1 MEQIYL
7 RTAPNL
13 QNSFTFVTRSQVM
26 EGVDP
31 EEQMLLTG
39 SSHKL
44 VAQTLN
50 VPELGGEV
58 ERAVR
63 QVEATL
69 ARQNALEEERLEM
82 EAHRKEQEQQ
92 RK

>member
-13 QNSFTFVTRSQVM
+13 QNSFTYVTRSQVI
-26 EGVDP
+26 EGSDP

-44 VAQTLN
+44 VAKILN
-50 VPELGGEV
+50 VPELAGEV

-63 QVEATL
+63 QAEASL
-69 ARQNALEEERLEM
+69 ARQKALEEERLEM
-82 EAHRKEQEQQ
+82 EAHRKEQEQE

>member
-7 RTAPNL
+7 RAAPNL
-13 QNSFTFVTRSQVM
+13 MNSFTYVTRSQVL
-26 EGVDP
+26 EGADP
-31 EEQMLLTG
+31 EEQMLLTA

-44 VAQTLN
+44 VSQTLN
-50 VPELGGEV
+50 VPELSGEV

-63 QVEATL
+63 QVEASL

-82 EAHRKEQEQQ
+82 EAHRKEEEQQ

>member
-13 QNSFTFVTRSQVM
+13 QNSFTYVTRTQVM
-26 EGVDP
+26 DGADP
-31 EEQMLLTG
+31 EEQMLLTD
-39 SSHKL
+39 SSHKM

-50 VPELGGEV
+50 VPELGGEI
-58 ERAVR
+58 ERAVH
-63 QVEATL
+63 QVEAAL
-69 ARQNALEEERLEM
+69 AQQKALEEERLEM